1 MLISIYHNKYSRG
14 RMKEKSKSS
23 RPARYVE
30 RQSPYLMQELKRVF
44 FVSVVCFAL
53 LALLVVVERF

>member
-1 MLISIYHNKYSRG
+1 MYKKYSRG

-44 FVSVVCFAL
+44 FVSSVCFVL
-53 LALLVVVERF
+53 LAFLVVVERS